1 MSQGTP
7 VTGAV
12 IANQNGSQ
20 MSYKDKCEKCGTTS
34 SSTHSA
40 AVPSKG
46 NKYTNNFRCMKCGN
60 QQRVEI
66 IGT

>member
-1 MSQGTP
+1 MKKGAP
-7 VTGAV
+7 ITGAV

-20 MSYKDKCEKCGTTS
+20 MSYKNKCEKCGTTS
-34 SSTHSA
+34 SSTNTVS
-40 AVPSKG
+40 VPSKG

-66 IGT
+66 QGE

>member
-1 MSQGTP
+1 MKQGTP
-7 VTGAV
+7 TAGAV

-20 MSYKDKCEKCGTTS
+20 MSYYNKCEKCGETS
-34 SSTHSA
+34 RSA
-40 AVPSKG
+40 NTVSVPSKG
-46 NKYTNNFRCMKCGN
+46 NRYTNNFRCMKCGH

>member
-1 MSQGTP
+1 MNQGTP

-20 MSYKDKCEKCGTTS
+20 MSYYNKCEKCGDTS
-34 SSTHSA
+34 RGAHTVS
-40 AVPSKG
+40 VPSKG
-46 NKYTNNFRCMKCGN
+46 NKYTNNFRCMKCGT